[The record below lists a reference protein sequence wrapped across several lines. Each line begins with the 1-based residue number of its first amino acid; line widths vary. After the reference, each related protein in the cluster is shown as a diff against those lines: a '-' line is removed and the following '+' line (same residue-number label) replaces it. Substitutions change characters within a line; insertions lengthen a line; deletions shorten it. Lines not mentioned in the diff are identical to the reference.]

1 MDQFKAGDT
10 AKFSKTVSE
19 SDIYLYAGITGDFN
33 PAHID
38 ENYAKGTFFK
48 KRIAHGMLLGGFV
61 SNVIA
66 MQLPGPGTIYLS
78 QSLAFK
84 APVFIGDTVTAIVT
98 VAEVDEKK
106 RNLTLNTQCL
116 NQDGK
121 TIVEGI
127 AVVSPPRRSK

>member
-84 APVFIGDTVTAIVT
+84 APVFIGDTVTAVVT

>member
-1 MDQFKAGDT
+1 MAQFKAGDT

-98 VAEVDEKK
+98 VAEVDEKN

>member
-1 MDQFKAGDT
+1 MAQFKAGDT